1 MKTINTYINEK
12 LRLTNKR
19 TYTCHPKDWDEL
31 REIILQR
38 IENEGND
45 CDLNDID
52 TSKITD
58 MKYLFDIRDNEIFED
73 FNGDISMWDVSNVNN
88 MHGMFYHCKNFN
100 CDLSM
105 WNVSNVMDM
114 HCMFFGCEKFNQNLN
129 DWNVSNVK
137 DMLYAFEGCPTQP
150 TWYK

>member
-12 LRLTNKR
+12 LHLTAKR
-19 TYTCHPKDWDEL
+19 QYTCQPKSMHEL
-31 REIILQR
+31 QEIILQR
-38 IENEGND
+38 IKDDGPA

-52 TSKITD
+52 TSKITI
-58 MKYLFDIRDNEIFED
+58 MKYLFDASDNEIFED